1 MQQSPD
7 DRHDDEA
14 PLVGITV
21 LLVEDE
27 ASMAQDALA
36 EIAALG
42 ARGLHADTVQGARA
56 LYAENDVDLIILD
69 RMLAD
74 SEDGLALLSW
84 FKALEAPAPGV
95 LVASRLSTTDDH
107 IRGLELGADD
117 YINKPFEMRELA
129 ARLKALARR
138 VDATRSPKTVLI
150 WGDLELRTL
159 NERALWNGGTI
170 ELRPQSF
177 KVLHALALHK
187 GDYVSREA
195 LWRAVWPENK
205 NLPPQD
211 PVINTAINRLRTG
224 LNKATG
230 CIEIVSEDLG
240 YRLVIKE

>member
-1 MQQSPD
+1 MQISPD
-7 DRHDDEA
+7 NQHNDEA
-14 PLVGITV
+14 PLQGMTV
-21 LLVEDE
+21 LVVEDDLAAARE
-27 ASMAQDALA
+27 VLAQIAS
-36 EIAALG
+36 LG
-42 ARGLHADTVQGARA
+42 ARGIHAETVQDARA

-74 SEDGLALLSW
+74 HEDGLALLSW
-84 FKALEAPAPGV
+84 FKELEAPAPGV

-224 LNKATG
+224 INKTTDG
-230 CIEIVSEDLG
+230 LEIVSEDLG
-240 YRLVIKE
+240 YRLVIGE